1 MTLKVMHTA
10 AEAFPPPLAVCKPC
24 CQHTP
29 AGPMHVHGN
38 VARACQE
45 LCFATQVSFN
55 AHAVTLVCPL
65 ACLVCWMQKP
75 EVQKRPA
82 NAYNLFFKEQYSQ
95 VAVGGLKVTDAAK
108 EIAARWKSL
117 PEAEKARYKAT
128 ADEAMRAYKASQGL

>member
-1 MTLKVMHTA
+1 MAGTGGKASDMVKQ
-10 AEAFPPPLAVCKPC
+10 LAVEWKSMTDDQKAPY
-24 CQHTP
+24 
-29 AGPMHVHGN
+29 
-38 VARACQE
+38 QE
-45 LCFATQVSFN
+45 EAASLKAQM
-55 AHAVTLVCPL
+55 PK
-65 ACLVCWMQKP
+65 QEKP